1 MYICSYVFLD
11 RSVIK
16 HGRSTKNQ
24 KNKIKQSFVVEA
36 RLKTEFDVLLIIDK
50 SGTLHFLR
58 IIHDD
63 LRLRPI
69 RLKCLAYNGV
79 LVFC

>member
-16 HGRSTKNQ
+16 DGRSTKNQ

-50 SGTLHFLR
+50 SGTIHFLR

-63 LRLRPI
+63 LRLRPK
-69 RLKCLAYNGV
+69 RLKC
-79 LVFC
+79 